1 MKIYLTGA
9 SGFIGR
15 QLARSL
21 HQRGHHVVCA
31 VHRSVVPAAGSA
43 PCDELQSVNYVTDVE
58 PAAWLDRLRGVEIV
72 VNAVGLIRERGAESF
87 DALHSR
93 APMALFTAASSVGC
107 RRVVQISALGAD
119 ENARSRYHRSK
130 KTADDFLATLPVD
143 WVVVRPS
150 LVYGQGGQSAR
161 LFTMLATMPWIP
173 TPGGGEFEVQ
183 PIHLDDLA
191 EAIVAVVEAPAVQR
205 RVIPLVGPHALRFD
219 DFLAQIRQAL
229 GMRPVRFIRI
239 PRVLMRFVAGLLAHV
254 PGSVLDRE
262 TLAMLFR
269 GNTADVRATTEL
281 LHREPR
287 AVSAFVPVATASTE
301 RPAAQLRWL
310 QPILRWSVGLVWI
323 ATGVVSIWVY
333 PEVDSY
339 GLLARTGIPAAWAPL
354 ALYGA
359 ATLDIAIGLA
369 TLTIRRRQWLWL
381 IQIALILA
389 YTAIITVALP
399 EFWAHPYGP
408 VLKNLPMLAAIW
420 MIYVLEKR

>member
-9 SGFIGR
+9 TGFIGR
-15 QLARSL
+15 HLARSF
-21 HQRGHHVVCA
+21 HHRGHLVVCA
-31 VHRSVVPAAGSA
+31 VHRSLPVVGSP

-58 PAAWLDRLRGVEIV
+58 PAAWPDRLSGVEIV

-87 DALHSR
+87 DALHCR
-93 APMALFTAASSVGC
+93 APMALFTAASNVGC

-119 ENARSRYHRSK
+119 ENARSRFHRSK
-130 KTADDFLATLPVD
+130 KMADDFLATLPVD
-143 WVVVRPS
+143 WVIVRPS
-150 LVYGQGGQSAR
+150 LVYGQDGQSAR

-173 TPGGGEFEVQ
+173 VPGGGEFEVQ
-183 PIHLDDLA
+183 PIHIDDLV
-191 EAIVAVVEAPAVQR
+191 EAIVALVEAPAVQR
-205 RVIPLVGPHALRFD
+205 RVIPLVGAHALRFD

-229 GMRPVRFIRI
+229 GMRPARFIRI
-239 PRVLMRFVAGLLAHV
+239 PRVLMGFIAGLLAYM

-262 TLAMLFR
+262 SLAMLFR
-269 GNTADVRATTEL
+269 GNTADVRATRKVL
-281 LHREPR
+281 RREPR
-287 AVSAFVPVATASTE
+287 AVSAFVPVATASME
-301 RPAAQLRWL
+301 RSDAQLRWL
-310 QPILRWSVGLVWI
+310 LPILRWSVGLVWI

-333 PEVDSY
+333 PQTESY
-339 GLLARTGIPAAWAPL
+339 SLLARAGMPAAWAPL

-369 TLTIRRRQWLWL
+369 TLTVRRRRWLWL
-381 IQIALILA
+381 IQIALILG

-399 EFWAHPYGP
+399 KFWAHPYGP

>member
-15 QLARSL
+15 HLARSL
-21 HQRGHHVVCA
+21 QQRGHVVVCA
-31 VHRSVVPAAGSA
+31 VHRSVPTAGIA
-43 PCDELQSVNYVTDVE
+43 PCDEVQSVDYVTDFE
-58 PAAWLDRLRGVEIV
+58 PAAWLERLSGVEVV

-93 APMALFTAASSVGC
+93 TPIALFTAASSVGC

-119 ENARSRYHRSK
+119 ENARSRFHRSK

-143 WVVVRPS
+143 WVVLRPS
-150 LVYGQGGQSAR
+150 LVYGQGGQSAG
-161 LFTMLATMPWIP
+161 LFTMFATMPLIP
-173 TPGGGEFEVQ
+173 LPGGGEFEVQ
-183 PIHLDDLA
+183 PIHLDDLV
-191 EAIVAVVEAPAVQR
+191 ESIVAVVESPAVQR

-229 GMRPVRFIRI
+229 GMRPARFIRI
-239 PRVLMRFVAGLLAHV
+239 PQVLMRFVARLLSYV
-254 PGSVLDRE
+254 PGSVLDGE

-269 GNTADVRATTEL
+269 GNTADVRATREL

-287 AVSAFVPVATASTE
+287 AVSAFVPAATASTE
-301 RPAAQLRWL
+301 RSAAQLRWL
-310 QPILRWSVGLVWI
+310 LPILRWSVGLVWI

-333 PEVDSY
+333 PEAESY
-339 GLLARTGIPAAWAPL
+339 GLLARTGIPATWAPL

-359 ATLDIAIGLA
+359 AILDIAIGLA
-369 TLTIRRRQWLWL
+369 TLTILRRQWLWL
-381 IQIALILA
+381 IQIALILG

-408 VLKNLPMLAAIW
+408 VLKNLPILAAIW
-420 MIYVLEKR
+420 MLYVLEKQ

>member
-9 SGFIGR
+9 TGFIGR
-15 QLARSL
+15 HLARAL
-21 HQRGHHVVCA
+21 HQRGHVVVCA
-31 VHRSVVPAAGSA
+31 VHRSVPAAGSS
-43 PCDELQSVNYVTDVE
+43 PCDEVQSVNYVTDVE
-58 PAAWLDRLRGVEIV
+58 PAAWLDRLRSVEIV
-72 VNAVGLIRERGAESF
+72 VNAVGLIRERGVESF
-87 DALHSR
+87 DALHRR
-93 APMALFTAASSVGC
+93 APIALFTAAASAGC

-119 ENARSRYHRSK
+119 ENARSRFHRSK
-130 KTADDFLATLPVD
+130 MMADDFLATLPVD

-150 LVYGQGGQSAR
+150 LVYGQGGRSAR

-173 TPGGGEFEVQ
+173 LPGGSEFEVQ
-183 PIHLDDLA
+183 PIHLDDLV
-191 EAIVAVVEAPAVQR
+191 EAIVALVEAPADQR

-219 DFLAQIRQAL
+219 EFLGQIRLAL
-229 GMRPVRFIRI
+229 GMRPARFIRI
-239 PRVLMRFVAGLLAHV
+239 PPLLMRSGAGLLAHV

-262 TLAMLFR
+262 TLAMLFS
-269 GNTADVRATTEL
+269 GNTADVRATREL
-281 LHREPR
+281 LHRAPR

-301 RPAAQLRWL
+301 RTAAQLCWL
-310 QPILRWSVGLVWI
+310 LPILRWSIGLVWI

-333 PEVDSY
+333 PEAESY
-339 GLLARTGIPAAWAPL
+339 GLLARTGIPSAWAPL

-359 ATLDIAIGLA
+359 AALDVAIGLA
-369 TLTIRRRQWLWL
+369 TLSGRRRPWFWLM
-381 IQIALILA
+381 QIALILA

>member
-15 QLARSL
+15 HLARAL
-21 HQRGHHVVCA
+21 QQRGHVVVCA
-31 VHRSVVPAAGSA
+31 VHRTVPAVGTS
-43 PCDELQSVNYVTDVE
+43 PCDEVQCVNYVTDVE
-58 PAAWLDRLRGVEIV
+58 PAAWPHRLKGAEIV
-72 VNAVGLIRERGAESF
+72 VNAVGLIRERGRESF
-87 DALHSR
+87 DALHTR
-93 APMALFTAASSVGC
+93 APIALFSAAASVGC
-107 RRVVQISALGAD
+107 RRIVQISALGAD

-130 KTADDFLATLPVD
+130 KTADDFLATLPID

-173 TPGGGEFEVQ
+173 LPGSGEFEVQ
-183 PIHLDDLA
+183 PIHVDDLV
-191 EAIVAVVEAPAVQR
+191 EAIVVAVETPAVQR

-219 DFLAQIRQAL
+219 EFLAQIRQAL
-229 GMRPVRFIRI
+229 GMRPARFIRI
-239 PRVLMRFVAGLLAHV
+239 PRLLMRFIAGLLAHV

-281 LHREPR
+281 LHRAPR
-287 AVSAFVPVATASTE
+287 AVSAFVPAATASTE
-301 RPAAQLRWL
+301 RSAAQLSWL
-310 QPILRWSVGLVWI
+310 LPILRWSVGLVWI
-323 ATGVVSIWVY
+323 ATGVVSIWIY
-333 PEVDSY
+333 PETESY
-339 GLLARTGIPAAWAPL
+339 GLLARTGLPAAWAPL

-359 ATLDIAIGLA
+359 AALDISIGIAALSN
-369 TLTIRRRQWLWL
+369 RRRPWLWL
-381 IQIALILA
+381 VQIALILA

-420 MIYVLEKR
+420 MIYVLDKR